1 MKGINGGHGSQAF
14 LPRGRK
20 GLPKEASKQKM
31 QLEQS
36 RYAKSVGSTR

>member
-1 MKGINGGHGSQAF
+1 MEGINGGHGGQAF

-20 GLPKEASKQKM
+20 CLHKEASKQKV